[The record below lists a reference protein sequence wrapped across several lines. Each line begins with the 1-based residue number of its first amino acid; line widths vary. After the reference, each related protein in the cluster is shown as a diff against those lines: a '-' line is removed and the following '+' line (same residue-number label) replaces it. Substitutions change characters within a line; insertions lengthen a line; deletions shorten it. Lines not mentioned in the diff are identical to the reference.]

1 MLLSSGAA
9 SRLLEKVIS
18 EPSGDHDGPVSS
30 YWRLGSST
38 GSLVRF
44 VSPLP
49 SRFTAQIS
57 HGSPPLPPLLSLFWN
72 TTIVLSGD
80 QSGPRSSPS
89 KLSPVK
95 IASFWPFESIVTIS
109 HPWFLT
115 PANAILVP
123 SGDQTG
129 SISLA
134 SVWVRL
140 VTFSP
145 FASITKMSGCSEMIG
160 PSSSLT
166 KAIWVPDGAQ
176 EGRYSSK
183 LSVSSVGVPG
193 SSVGVRLVRSV
204 PSASITQMSLKGDT
218 SSWSLVKA
226 ILVPSED
233 QAGWPSLE
241 SGVLVRL
248 VWLVPSASITQRSA
262 QGCPSHLSLGSV
274 PCLTKTILP
283 SGEVVWAEV
292 SVGSRA
298 LAKNNSAI
306 ETPSKIIARL
316 VPSVRRASC
325 MMSLLS
331 SGHHAALPARASR
344 MMIVPVSVPRKRR
357 MGARLI

>member
-1 MLLSSGAA
+1 MSLWPP
-9 SRLLEKVIS
+9 SRLGLVRVKVIS
-18 EPSGDHDGPVSS
+18 EPSGDQEGPVCCVTRRSS
-30 YWRLGSST
+30 SLRSLGVRL
-38 GSLVRF
+38 

-49 SRFTAQIS
+49 SRFTPQIS
-57 HGSPPLPPLLSLFWN
+57 HASLQTPWHCFWK

-89 KLSPVK
+89 KLSPVR
-95 IASFWPFESIVTIS
+95 ISSFWPPGSIVTIS

-134 SVWVRL
+134 SVLVRL
-140 VTFSP
+140 VASSVVGSV
-145 FASITKMSGCSEMIG
+145 SITKMSGCSEMIG

-183 LSVSSVGVPG
+183 LSAPG
-193 SSVGVRLVRSV
+193 AVGVRLVGLE

-218 SSWSLVKA
+218 SSWSLLKA
-226 ILVPSED
+226 MLVPSED

-331 SGHHAALPARASR
+331 GGHHAALPARASR
-344 MMIVPVSVPRKRR
+344 MMIVPVSVW
-357 MGARLI
+357 ARLI

>member
-1 MLLSSGAA
+1 MSLWPPSTLG
-9 SRLLEKVIS
+9 RVRVKVIS
-18 EPSGDHDGPVSS
+18 EPSGDQEGPVWSVTRRSS
-30 YWRLGSST
+30 SLRSLGVRL
-38 GSLVRF
+38 

-49 SRFTAQIS
+49 SRFTPQIS
-57 HGSPPLPPLLSLFWN
+57 HASLQTPWHCFWK

-89 KLSPVK
+89 KLSPVR
-95 IASFWPFESIVTIS
+95 IASFWPFGSIVTIS

-123 SGDQTG
+123 SGDQAG
-129 SISLA
+129 ALSLA

-183 LSVSSVGVPG
+183 LSAPG
-193 SSVGVRLVRSV
+193 AVGVRLVGLE

-233 QAGWPSLE
+233 QAGWPSLKP
-241 SGVLVRL
+241 GVLVRL
-248 VWLVPSASITQRSA
+248 AWLVPSASITQM
-262 QGCPSHLSLGSV
+262 
-274 PCLTKTILP
+274 
-283 SGEVVWAEV
+283 
-292 SVGSRA
+292 
-298 LAKNNSAI
+298 
-306 ETPSKIIARL
+306 
-316 VPSVRRASC
+316 SVRPPG
-325 MMSLLS
+325 
-331 SGHHAALPARASR
+331 SGPC
-344 MMIVPVSVPRKRR
+344 
-357 MGARLI
+357 

>member
-1 MLLSSGAA
+1 MSARNGSSSVA
-9 SRLLEKVIS
+9 SRVLVKVIS
-18 EPSGDHDGPVSS
+18 EPSGDHDGPMSS
-30 YWRLGSST
+30 LGW
-38 GSLVRF
+38 LVRL

-49 SRFTAQIS
+49 SLFTAQIS

-95 IASFWPFESIVTIS
+95 IASFWPFGSIVTIS

-134 SVWVRL
+134 SELVRL
-140 VTFSP
+140 VASSVVGSV
-145 FASITKMSGCSEMIG
+145 SITKMSGCSEMIG

-183 LSVSSVGVPG
+183 LSAPG
-193 SSVGVRLVRSV
+193 AVGVRLV
-204 PSASITQMSLKGDT
+204 G
-218 SSWSLVKA
+218 
-226 ILVPSED
+226 
-233 QAGWPSLE
+233 LE
-241 SGVLVRL
+241 
-248 VWLVPSASITQRSA
+248 PSASITQRSA

-316 VPSVRRASC
+316 APSVRRASC

-331 SGHHAALPARASR
+331 GGHHAALPARASR
-344 MMIVPVSVPRKRR
+344 MMIIPV
-357 MGARLI
+357 

>member
-1 MLLSSGAA
+1 MSLWPPSTLG
-9 SRLLEKVIS
+9 RVRVKVIS
-18 EPSGDHDGPVSS
+18 EPSGDQEGPVWSVSRRSS
-30 YWRLGSST
+30 SLRSLGVRL
-38 GSLVRF
+38 
-44 VSPLP
+44 VSWLP
-49 SRFTAQIS
+49 SRFTPQIS
-57 HGSPPLPPLLSLFWN
+57 HASLQTPWHCFWN

-89 KLSPVK
+89 KLSPVR
-95 IASFWPFESIVTIS
+95 IASFWPFGSIVTIS

-193 SSVGVRLVRSV
+193 SSVGVRLVGSV

-218 SSWSLVKA
+218 SSWSLVKPN
-226 ILVPSED
+226 LVPSED

-331 SGHHAALPARASR
+331 GGHHAALPARASR
-344 MMIVPVSVPRKRR
+344 MMIVPVSVVW
-357 MGARLI
+357 ARLI